1 MRKIFFIIILIF
13 TTSCGY
19 VPVYLENN
27 TNTYNL
33 NTINFSGDRIIN
45 RELENFLNRY
55 ENNKASKN
63 FNLEIISSKSDTI
76 TAKDKKGNPVNFNNI
91 INMLDF
97 LDVDSKEIELF
108 IIKNSIPTNE
118 NYILSFKNNIKYNLP
133 NFMITEISSEND
145 QKDICKYGILE
156 WIKYTQTKYPEI
168 KEQIFGKLL
177 GVSNLNSSA

>member
-45 RELENFLNRY
+45 RELVNFLNRY
-55 ENNKASKN
+55 KNNKASKN

-76 TAKDKKGNPVNFNNI
+76 TAKDKKGNPVNFNKKINI
-91 INMLDF
+91 VFNIEDIGTNKKIRKTFEREASYKF
-97 LDVDSKEIELF
+97 LNDKFETNQYERGLEKNLIDQ
-108 IIKNSIPTNE
+108 IK
-118 NYILSFKNNIKYNLP
+118 
-133 NFMITEISSEND
+133 
-145 QKDICKYGILE
+145 KDIIIYMN
-156 WIKYTQTKYPEI
+156 
-168 KEQIFGKLL
+168 LL
-177 GVSNLNSSA
+177 NNDL

>member
-45 RELENFLNRY
+45 RELVNFLNRY
-55 ENNKASKN
+55 KNNKASKN

-76 TAKDKKGNPVNFNNI
+76 TAKDKKGNPVNFNKKINI
-91 INMLDF
+91 VF
-97 LDVDSKEIELF
+97 EIEDIEDEKKIQKTFERQASYKFLNDKF
-108 IIKNSIPTNE
+108 ETNQYERGLEKNLIDQIK
-118 NYILSFKNNIKYNLP
+118 
-133 NFMITEISSEND
+133 
-145 QKDICKYGILE
+145 KDIIIYMN
-156 WIKYTQTKYPEI
+156 
-168 KEQIFGKLL
+168 LL
-177 GVSNLNSSA
+177 NNDL

>member
-1 MRKIFFIIILIF
+1 MRKIFFLIILMF

-76 TAKDKKGNPVNFNNI
+76 TAKDKKGNPVNFNKKINI
-91 INMLDF
+91 VFNIEDIEEKKIIQKTFEKEASYKF
-97 LDVDSKEIELF
+97 LNDKFETNQYERGLEKNLIDQ
-108 IIKNSIPTNE
+108 IK
-118 NYILSFKNNIKYNLP
+118 
-133 NFMITEISSEND
+133 
-145 QKDICKYGILE
+145 KDIIIYMN
-156 WIKYTQTKYPEI
+156 
-168 KEQIFGKLL
+168 LL
-177 GVSNLNSSA
+177 NNDL